1 MRNPIPVQD
10 AGAIVGTIAAR
21 VRIFGHRLAA
31 RRRGMPLCRK
41 NVRQINRLA
50 PWGAAA

>member
-1 MRNPIPVQD
+1 MGKTIPGQG

-31 RRRGMPLCRK
+31 RRRGMPLLRE